1 MDKVL
6 IADDDRILL
15 MRLAQGLGNYSD
27 KFKAILVKDGKEA
40 IHALKQ
46 EPISLLVTDIQMP
59 RLNGII
65 LLAYVHTYHPRI
77 PCIVTTAYGTSR
89 LKAKLPKDILR
100 FIQKPFDIDD
110 LAQVIM
116 AALARSL
123 PLEDAEGISVV
134 SFLNMIE
141 LEQISCIFEIQSVDK
156 PAGALYFE
164 NGVLYDAKCGDISG
178 EAAAL
183 ELIARKMS
191 TYQFKDLPQEK
202 LSVQIKTDLHEL
214 IRNAVIDDLETELPL
229 V

>member
-15 MRLAQGLGNYSD
+15 KRLAKGLGNYSD

-40 IHALKQ
+40 IQVLKQ
-46 EPISLLVTDIQMP
+46 EPVSLLVTDIQMP

-65 LLAYVHTYHPRI
+65 LLAYVHTYHPGI
-77 PCIVTTAYGTSR
+77 PCIVATSYGTSR

-100 FIQKPFDIDD
+100 FIQKPFDVDD
-110 LAQVIM
+110 LALVIM
-116 AALARSL
+116 AALERNV
-123 PLEDAEGISVV
+123 PCENAEGISIV
-134 SFLNMIE
+134 SFLHMIAT
-141 LEQISCIFEIQSVDK
+141 EQISCILEIQSPDK
-156 PAGALYFE
+156 PTGALYFE
-164 NGVLYDAKCGDISG
+164 NGVLYDAKSGDKSG

-229 V
+229 I

>member
-15 MRLAQGLGNYSD
+15 MRLAQGLASYSD

-89 LKAKLPKDILR
+89 LKAKLPKDVLR

-116 AALARSL
+116 AALERNL
-123 PLEDAEGISVV
+123 PFENAEGISVV

-156 PAGALYFE
+156 PAGTLYFE

>member
-15 MRLAQGLGNYSD
+15 KRLTKGLGNYSD
-27 KFKAILVKDGKEA
+27 KFKAILVKDGQEA
-40 IHALKQ
+40 IHVLKQ
-46 EPISLLVTDIQMP
+46 EPVSLLVTDIQMP

-65 LLAYVHTYHPRI
+65 LLAYVHTYHPGIR
-77 PCIVTTAYGTSR
+77 CIVTTSCGTSR

-100 FIQKPFDIDD
+100 FIQKPFGIDD

-116 AALARSL
+116 AALERNV
-123 PLEDAEGISVV
+123 PCENAEGISVV

-141 LEQISCIFEIQSVDK
+141 AEQISCILEIQSPDK
-156 PAGALYFE
+156 PTGALYFE
-164 NGVLYDAKCGDISG
+164 NGVLYDAKSGDISG

-202 LSVQIKTDLHEL
+202 LSAQIKTDLHEL

-229 V
+229 I

>member
-15 MRLAQGLGNYSD
+15 KRLTKGLGKYSD

-40 IHALKQ
+40 IHVLKH
-46 EPISLLVTDIQMP
+46 EPVSLLVTDVQMP
-59 RLNGII
+59 HLNGII
-65 LLAYVHTYHPRI
+65 LLAYVHTYHPGI
-77 PCIVTTAYGTSR
+77 PCIVTSAYGTSR
-89 LKAKLPKDILR
+89 LQAKLPKDVLR
-100 FIQKPFDIDD
+100 FIQKPFDVDA
-110 LAQVIM
+110 LVQVIM
-116 AALARSL
+116 AALERKR
-123 PLEDAEGISVV
+123 PCEDAEGISIV

-141 LEQISCIFEIQSVDK
+141 AERISCIFEIQSPDK
-156 PAGALYFE
+156 PTGALYFE
-164 NGVLYDAKCGDISG
+164 NGFLCDAKCGDISG

-202 LSVQIKTDLHEL
+202 LSVQIKADLHEL

>member
-6 IADDDRILL
+6 IVDDDRILL
-15 MRLAQGLGNYSD
+15 KRLTRGLENYSD

-40 IHALKQ
+40 IKVLKQ
-46 EPISLLVTDIQMP
+46 QPVSLLVTDIQMP

-65 LLAYVHTYHPRI
+65 LLAYVHTYHPNI
-77 PCIVTTAYGTSR
+77 PCVVTTAYGTSR
-89 LKAKLPKDILR
+89 LKAKLPKDVLR

-116 AALARSL
+116 VALERNI
-123 PLEDAEGISVV
+123 PREDAQGISVV

-141 LEQISCIFEIQSVDK
+141 AEKISCIFDIQSPDK
-156 PAGALYFE
+156 PTGALYFE

-183 ELIARKMS
+183 ELIAKKMS

>member
-1 MDKVL
+1 MDNVL

-15 MRLAQGLGNYSD
+15 KRLTKCLGKYSD

-40 IHALKQ
+40 VDVLKQ
-46 EPISLLVTDIQMP
+46 EPVSLLVTDIQMP

-65 LLAYVHTYHPRI
+65 LLAYVHTYHPGI

-89 LKAKLPKDILR
+89 LKAKLPEDVLR

-116 AALARSL
+116 VALERNV
-123 PLEDAEGISVV
+123 PRENAEGISVV

-141 LEQISCIFEIQSVDK
+141 AEQISCIFDIQSPDK
-156 PAGALYFE
+156 PTGALYFE

-178 EAAAL
+178 EAVAL
-183 ELIARKMS
+183 ELIARRMS

>member
-1 MDKVL
+1 MYKVL

-15 MRLAQGLGNYSD
+15 KRLAKGFGNYSD
-27 KFKAILVKDGKEA
+27 KFKTILVKDGKEA
-40 IHALKQ
+40 IHVLKQ
-46 EPISLLVTDIQMP
+46 EPVSLLVTDIQMP

-65 LLAYVHTYHPRI
+65 LLAYVHTYHPGI
-77 PCIVTTAYGTSR
+77 PCIVTTSYGTSR
-89 LKAKLPKDILR
+89 LKAKLPKDVLR

-116 AALARSL
+116 AALERNI
-123 PLEDAEGISVV
+123 PRQNAEGISVV
-134 SFLNMIE
+134 SFLNMIAV
-141 LEQISCIFEIQSVDK
+141 EQISCIFEIQSPDK
-156 PAGALYFE
+156 PTGALYFE
-164 NGVLYDAKCGDISG
+164 NGVLYDAKSGDISG

-202 LSVQIKTDLHEL
+202 LSVKIKTDLHEL

>member
-15 MRLAQGLGNYSD
+15 KRLTKGLGNYSD

-40 IHALKQ
+40 INVLKQ
-46 EPISLLVTDIQMP
+46 EPVSLLVTDIQMP

-65 LLAYVHTYHPRI
+65 LLAYVHTYHPST

-89 LKAKLPKDILR
+89 LKAKLPKDVLR
-100 FIQKPFDIDD
+100 FIQKPFDVNN

-116 AALARSL
+116 AALERHV
-123 PLEDAEGISVV
+123 PRENAEGISVV

-141 LEQISCIFEIQSVDK
+141 LEQISCIFEIQSPDK
-156 PAGALYFE
+156 PTGTLYFE
-164 NGVLYDAKCGDISG
+164 NGVLFDAKSGDIGG

-183 ELIARKMS
+183 ELIARNMS
-191 TYQFKDLPQEK
+191 TYKFKVLPQEK
-202 LSVQIKTDLHEL
+202 LSVQIKTGLHEL
-214 IRNAVIDDLETELPL
+214 IRNAVIDDLETELTL